1 MHDKENS
8 GSGRQIM
15 IVDDDP
21 YLLNAIHQT
30 LTLNGY
36 EADAFVNPVN
46 ALEAFDRQQYL
57 AVIADVKM
65 PIMDGLTFLKNVRQL
80 DPDLPVIMITGHGDV
95 DMAVVAMKNGA
106 YDFLEKPVDED
117 VLLSSLDRSIEKM
130 ELVLRNRELNRQLAE
145 ARENRVRFQG
155 LIGNHQSMQRLYH
168 SIEIVAREDY
178 PVLIT
183 GETGTGKEIVA
194 RAVHDLSGRSGRP
207 FVPVNMGAIPIDM
220 LEAELFGYER
230 GAFTGATQTKIG
242 KFEFAGEGSLF
253 LDEISCL
260 PLTLQAKLL
269 RVLENRTMSRLGSNL
284 SIPLHS
290 RIIAATN
297 CNLEQEVERGRFR
310 QDLYFR
316 LNVLPVHVPAL
327 RERKSDIPL
336 LFRYF
341 CNEYAREHGLA
352 EEIPDDG
359 NIRQLLDRDWPGNV
373 RELKNFARRYCVY
386 RDTPFHPGEDPD
398 STPAD
403 TDDITD
409 SLCSLKQAVDEAER
423 KHIIAALE
431 KCNGRINVAN
441 TLLGISRKCLYDK
454 INKHRI
460 DPDTF
465 RKNKVRL

>member
-1 MHDKENS
+1 MDNQENHAP
-8 GSGRQIM
+8 GRHVM

-36 EADAFVNPVN
+36 EADAFDSPTN
-46 ALEAFDRQQYL
+46 ALEAFDRQNYL

-65 PIMDGLTFLKNVRQL
+65 PVIDGLTFLKRIREV

-117 VLLSSLDRSIEKM
+117 VLLASLERSIEKM
-130 ELVLRNRELNRQLAE
+130 ELVMRNRDLNRQLAQ
-145 ARENRVRFQG
+145 ARENRVQFQG
-155 LIGNHQSMQRLYH
+155 LIGNHQTMQRLYR
-168 SIEIVAREDY
+168 SIEIVAKEEY

-183 GETGTGKEIVA
+183 GETGTGKELVA
-194 RAVHDLSGRSGRP
+194 RAIHDLSARRGDP
-207 FVPVNMGAIPIDM
+207 FIAVNMGAIPVDM

-230 GAFTGATQTKIG
+230 GAFTGAAQTKMG
-242 KFEFAGEGSLF
+242 RFEFAGKGTLF

-260 PLTLQAKLL
+260 PLNLQSKLL
-269 RVLENRTMSRLGSNL
+269 RVLENRTMSRLGSNT
-284 SIPLHS
+284 SIPLQS

-297 CNLEQEVERGRFR
+297 SDLQQEIESGRFR

-316 LNVLPVHVPAL
+316 LNVLPIQVPSL

-336 LFRYF
+336 LYRYF

-352 EEIPDDG
+352 EEIPDDE
-359 NIRQLLDRDWPGNV
+359 NIWQLLDREWPGNV
-373 RELKNFARRYCVY
+373 RELKNYAHRCCVY
-386 RDTPFHPGEDPD
+386 RDTRLNGGGEGEPPP
-398 STPAD
+398 PAD
-403 TDDITD
+403 LDD
-409 SLCSLKQAVDEAER
+409 SVCSLKEAVDEAEK
-423 KHIIAALE
+423 KHIIAALK

-441 TLLGISRKCLYDK
+441 KLLGISRKCLYDK

-460 DPDTF
+460 DTDAF
-465 RKNKVRL
+465 RKT